1 MSPGGRGQREPVC
14 VTLTVGAV
22 ETADFGRLSF
32 DRLMKVDAAGSGLFP
47 LVGERQSI
55 DDGCLCWNLRDS
67 VMGGPVG
74 CVSGLVFAPA
84 PGPMVKF
91 C

>member
-1 MSPGGRGQREPVC
+1 MSPGGGGHREVVC
-14 VTLTVGAV
+14 LTLMV
-22 ETADFGRLSF
+22 EAADVGRLSF
-32 DRLMKVDAAGSGLFP
+32 DRLIKVDAAGSGLFP
-47 LVGERQSI
+47 LVGEGQSI

-84 PGPMVKF
+84 PSPMVKF